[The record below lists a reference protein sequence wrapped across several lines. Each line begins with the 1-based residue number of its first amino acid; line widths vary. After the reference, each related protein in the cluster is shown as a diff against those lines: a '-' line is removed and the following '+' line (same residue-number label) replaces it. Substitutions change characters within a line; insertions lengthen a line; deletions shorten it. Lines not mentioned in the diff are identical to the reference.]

1 MKQPLKI
8 AVVVGTFPVVSQ
20 TFIVNQIN
28 ALISADNYVRL
39 YAYKKGHFDVLHES
53 LKKHDLLN
61 KITYFKKND
70 PNHIIRFFKFLVWSF
85 RNIFKVNWKRYFKA
99 LNFLKYGKEA
109 YLLSIFFGIEW
120 SLVEDD
126 FDIIHIHFAH
136 NAKLIS
142 YLKSLGLFSS
152 KTKLVTTLHG
162 YDLIPSKSQFYKEA
176 YNVIFKQTN
185 MFTVNSLYLKEQLQ
199 RLQPQLNTI
208 EVLPVGLDT
217 AFFSRKQPKPD
228 SNFFDILFCGR
239 LIKLKGPDIAIN
251 IIEALLKKGYT
262 KVRLRIIGDGPL
274 HDHLD
279 KIIKDKNLEAQIF
292 LKGALTQE
300 AIKKELT
307 EGDVLIMP
315 GIADPKSGQVE
326 TQGLVIQEA
335 QAMEL
340 PVIVSNVGGMKYGLI
355 PDETGFVVQ
364 ANSVDAFVN
373 ALEILILDDNLRE
386 VMGERGKQFVKE
398 NFDNEVLTQHLLK
411 LYEQTINTTI

>member
-1 MKQPLKI
+1 
-8 AVVVGTFPVVSQ
+8 
-20 TFIVNQIN
+20 
-28 ALISADNYVRL
+28 
-39 YAYKKGHFDVLHES
+39 
-53 LKKHDLLN
+53 
-61 KITYFKKND
+61 
-70 PNHIIRFFKFLVWSF
+70 
-85 RNIFKVNWKRYFKA
+85 
-99 LNFLKYGKEA
+99 
-109 YLLSIFFGIEW
+109 
-120 SLVEDD
+120 
-126 FDIIHIHFAH
+126 
-136 NAKLIS
+136 
-142 YLKSLGLFSS
+142 
-152 KTKLVTTLHG
+152 
-162 YDLIPSKSQFYKEA
+162 
-176 YNVIFKQTN
+176 